1 MDTRI
6 AVRSMTADDVAG
18 AAATLARAFGD
29 DPVGI
34 WCAPQPTRRTKLLH
48 QLFEIQARDIS
59 GPHGACLVSDDLAGA
74 ALWKPPGTWK
84 VSPLLIVRMLPRFGR
99 IFGRRLPL
107 VLRALND
114 LEKVHPREP
123 HYYLPFIGVAPERQG
138 RGVGSALLAP
148 VLERC
153 DAEGVGAYLEATC
166 EANLRLYA
174 RHGFEVRAEVRLP
187 NGPPVWPMW
196 RDPR

>member
-1 MDTRI
+1 
-6 AVRSMTADDVAG
+6 MTVDDVAE
-18 AAATLARAFGD
+18 AAATLARAFYD
-29 DPVGI
+29 DPVGM
-34 WCAPQPTRRTKLLH
+34 WCVPPPTRRTKLLH
-48 QLFEIQARDIS
+48 QLFGIQARDIS
-59 GPHGACLVSDDLAGA
+59 GPHGACLVSDDLAGV

-174 RHGFEVRAEVRLP
+174 RHGFEARAEVRLP